1 MAKPIVLLGYPDDQP
16 REQMEVLTRNLKRY
30 LTEYYVLVYQRRD
43 TEMTF
48 DVFNHEN
55 NGTKTEKEI
64 IEYIKKEMNE

>member
-16 REQMEVLTRNLKRY
+16 RELMAELTDNLKKY
-30 LTEYYVLVYQRRD
+30 LKEYYVLVYQRRD

-55 NGTKTEKEI
+55 NGTKTEEEI
-64 IEYIKKEMNE
+64 MEYIEKQINK